1 MPRLECASCGKSCR
15 KGKFIACLH
24 VLCVGCIE
32 QNVDFDGSVLC
43 PGCGTKTPSKP
54 GRAPLQWLPNS
65 IVENQQEAVEPE
77 TSANSRLCVE
87 CAVDTPA
94 TAECRNCNSLFCE
107 THGKGHPLSRKSHN
121 HRVGPIVGVG
131 ATELTGSLGA
141 GAVRSADHRCAVHP
155 SQKLTHYCMR
165 CKELLCGTCIARG
178 QHTQHRDSVQT
189 VEDAARKAREHLH
202 DKQESCCSSD
212 NGAIPLATDAV
223 RKAIREVND
232 QTEDASDRARTFVK
246 DRVEVWKKRECE
258 LLGKLDQLR
267 SAKLL
272 PLEQQLGRLQECL
285 SRGETVSTILE
296 CCQDDA
302 DILELCGWLD
312 NAIESQKSTAGNET
326 QPCVRSQLVFSSRD
340 VSDLDSEIMQTG
352 VVADLADC
360 SLVCPDSSPSGKEC
374 VVEIKGESA
383 AFSLTADEM
392 ARFCL
397 KVEATAPDGQATTC
411 VLPSASSYE
420 VIRASFRPISVGE
433 HTISAVLGGKSLPG
447 SPASVEIAQS
457 KPPVF
462 ESDKPHRDLAI
473 SNGGRTLVHSGRS
486 ARAWRSAFTSPVY
499 GGVEEVK
506 VRIDNIAR
514 EPYIFICACNSA
526 NPSQNDYHQN
536 KSEVFGWC
544 GCYGLQNCNG
554 GALGQK
560 WQNGDVIHLTLDQDK
575 HTLTGRHERTGVTE
589 TLTNVTGELYWYVSL
604 HLSDQQVTIL

>member
-24 VLCVGCIE
+24 VLCVGCVE
-32 QNVDFDGSVLC
+32 QNLEFDGSLLC

-54 GRAPLQWLPNS
+54 GRSPLLWLPNS
-65 IVENQQEAVEPE
+65 LVENPQEAVEPE
-77 TSANSRLCVE
+77 TSVDSFCEE

-94 TAECRNCNSLFCE
+94 TAVCQDCNLHLCE
-107 THGKGHPLSRKSHN
+107 THGKSHPLFRKSHN
-121 HRVGPIVGVG
+121 HRVEPNDG
-131 ATELTGSLGA
+131 AIAAEFTGSLGA
-141 GAVRSADHRCAVHP
+141 QTVRSADHKCAVHP
-155 SQKLTHYCMR
+155 SQKLTHYCVK
-165 CKELLCGTCIARG
+165 CKELLCGTCVARG
-178 QHTQHRDSVQT
+178 QHTQHQDSVQT
-189 VEDAARKAREHLH
+189 VEEAARNARKHLH

-212 NGAIPLATDAV
+212 DGVIPIALEAV
-223 RKAIREVND
+223 TKAIREVND
-232 QTEDASDRARTFVK
+232 QTEDASDRARTFIK

-267 SAKLL
+267 SAKLF

-312 NAIESQKSTAGNET
+312 NAIESQKSTAENET

-340 VSDLDSEIMQTG
+340 VSDLDSEVMQTG

-360 SLVCPDSSPSGKEC
+360 SLVCPESSPSDKEC

-420 VIRASFRPISVGE
+420 VIRALFRPRSVGE
-433 HTISAVLGGKSLPG
+433 YTVSAVLGGKPLFG
-447 SPASVEIAQS
+447 SPASVEIVQS
-457 KPPVF
+457 GKPVF
-462 ESDKPHRDLAI
+462 ESVRCHGDLSISDGGHTVVRSAI
-473 SNGGRTLVHSGRS
+473 SDS
-486 ARAWRSAFTSPVY
+486 WRSACTSPVC
-499 GGVEEVK
+499 GSVNAVK
-506 VRIDNIAR
+506 VRIDTIGS
-514 EPYIFICACNSA
+514 PPTIFICACNSA
-526 NPSQNDYHQN
+526 NPTLDTYHQDM
-536 KSEVFGWC
+536 SEVFGW
-544 GCYGLQNCNG
+544 YGYTAGKYCNG
-554 GALGQK
+554 GALGQP
-560 WQNGDVIHLTLDQDK
+560 WQSGDVIHLTLDQDQ
-575 HTLTGRHERTGVTE
+575 HTLTGRHERTGETE

-604 HLSDQQVTIL
+604 YCKNQQVTIL